1 MSLENM
7 LRILNIGN
15 THIQIIDS
23 DGAEFILRETLPTCR
38 FDSLPEEW
46 FDCPLAVSS
55 VVPALTAEMKRRG
68 AFVVSARQPL
78 PFRVSGLDISTVG
91 ADRLANAAALQ
102 DGPLPA
108 LAVDFGTA
116 ITLEYVTAGREF
128 AGGAILPGRLLL
140 RKALH
145 DYTAQLPL
153 IPLSEETA
161 EIPGRNT
168 ADAMRIG
175 TDSASLG
182 AVRELIREWR
192 GLCPGQ
198 SLRIVACGGDRG
210 FFLKHLDGLTDGGD
224 FFTIRGIRRLWEH
237 SHHES

>member
-15 THIQIIDS
+15 THVQVIDS
-23 DGAEFILRETLPTCR
+23 DGAEFLLRETLPTSR
-38 FDSLPEEW
+38 FDSLPEEL
-46 FDCPLAVSS
+46 FNCPLAVSS
-55 VVPALTAEMKRRG
+55 VVPTLTEKMKQRG
-68 AFVVSARQPL
+68 AFVISSRQPL

-91 ADRLANAAALQ
+91 ADRLANAAALL

-116 ITLEYVTAGREF
+116 VTFEYVTAEGEF
-128 AGGAILPGRLLL
+128 AGGAILPGRMLL

-153 IPLSEETA
+153 IPLHEETA

-175 TDSASLG
+175 TDNASLG

-192 GLCPGQ
+192 GLCG
-198 SLRIVACGGDRG
+198 SSALRVTACGGDRH
-210 FFLKHLDGLTDGGD
+210 FFLKHLDGLTDGDD

-237 SHHES
+237 SHHAG